1 MSTLRTLLLCRDSWD
16 SWSEAGLGTV
26 LASWPSAAT
35 PDGPS
40 PFEGTSDTMID
51 KEHSQA
57 ATLLDG
63 SRQQTF
69 HTLLPQTF
77 GKISLETARRN
88 LFWPYLFAAG
98 LLVLHS
104 DLGGGRHHQVAQ
116 TVKNLPAVQET
127 WVQFL
132 GREDRFPWRRKW
144 QPTPVFLPG
153 ESHGQRSLVGSSPRG
168 HKESRHN

>member
-1 MSTLRTLLLCRDSWD
+1 
-16 SWSEAGLGTV
+16 
-26 LASWPSAAT
+26 
-35 PDGPS
+35 
-40 PFEGTSDTMID
+40 MID

-57 ATLLDG
+57 ATLLGG

-104 DLGGGRHHQVAQ
+104 DLGGGRHHRVAQ

-127 WVQFL
+127 WVHFL
-132 GREDRFPWRRKW
+132 GRADRS
-144 QPTPVFLPG
+144 PG
-153 ESHGQRSLVGSSPRG
+153 EGNGNPLRYFCLENPMDRGAWWAPVHGVTKSQDTT
-168 HKESRHN
+168 E